1 MFYSFSSSNS
11 SQSKSSRP
19 KFSVFNFLD
28 AAPFN
33 TPAQTMDVS
42 TPCDRTEINIAEI
55 ESPAAFTSSSTS
67 QVDVALNNMNYT
79 NNADDKLVIFVL
91 FLYLNVPKSSV
102 SDI

>member
-55 ESPAAFTSSSTS
+55 ESPAALTSSSTG
-67 QVDVALNNMNYT
+67 QEDVTLNKMDDT
-79 NNADDKLVIFVL
+79 NNVDDKLVILFIL
-91 FLYLNVPKSSV
+91 FLYLNVPYEQ
-102 SDI
+102 